1 MSNVA
6 SLMKILKPSISLVSE
21 SSGADCNTYQLFRM
35 IRMPSGRD
43 GCCLLCKYDSDRDQ
57 GLDVQWDIYIDRN
70 KVQKETKY
78 TSSKHTVEQSGKG
91 ECLDCEK
98 MH

>member
-1 MSNVA
+1 MDAAYCANMTVIEIRD
-6 SLMKILKPSISLVSE
+6 LM
-21 SSGADCNTYQLFRM
+21 SSG
-35 IRMPSGRD
+35 
-43 GCCLLCKYDSDRDQ
+43 
-57 GLDVQWDIYIDRN
+57 IYIDRN

-78 TSSKHTVEQSGKG
+78 TSSKHTMEQSGKG

>member
-1 MSNVA
+1 MDAAYCANMTVIEIRN
-6 SLMKILKPSISLVSE
+6 LM
-21 SSGADCNTYQLFRM
+21 SSG
-35 IRMPSGRD
+35 
-43 GCCLLCKYDSDRDQ
+43 
-57 GLDVQWDIYIDRN
+57 IYIDRN

-78 TSSKHTVEQSGKG
+78 ASSKHTVEQSGKG